1 MPEETKQDTEERM
14 QRWTY
19 AGQQTNDYSTGKL
32 THVWYVMQVDGS
44 GHFVPSE
51 KCYYFDPNIVR
62 KVIGNRSP
70 RIGGMWDIWITPTDK
85 GISVTTGGQHEPQPV
100 GPYEGPEVVQWE
112 MRTVTALALKDARAA
127 ARKLMQGSELSTILA
142 PVREAYAKAV
152 GVQRAA
158 LLAAIVTEITQPYGG
173 LPGKPARPAKAK
185 AKRRK

>member
-1 MPEETKQDTEERM
+1 MIDDAWYNVLTLIKERTP
-14 QRWTY
+14 QEAILNSWWDF
-19 AGQQTNDYSTGKL
+19 GD
-32 THVWYVMQVDGS
+32 W
-44 GHFVPSE
+44 F
-51 KCYYFDPNIVR
+51 